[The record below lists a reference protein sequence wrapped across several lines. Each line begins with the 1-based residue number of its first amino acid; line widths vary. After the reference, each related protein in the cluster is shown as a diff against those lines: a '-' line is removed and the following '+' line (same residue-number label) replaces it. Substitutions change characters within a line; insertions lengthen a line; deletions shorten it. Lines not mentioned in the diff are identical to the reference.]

1 MVTERGSS
9 ARRQL
14 SGGPAAMGTVDLK
27 DGANAVAI
35 NLLLIVRPE
44 RKGQRDGLKDGGAG
58 EPFSGLRDDGN
69 GNSRPQPPPKKD
81 LSGTHVTVEI
91 HPKGTSPQFFKKL
104 SFGKGPRRVPSLR
117 GQDNKGKAE
126 TNKALLARVPS
137 HPLSLSTHCLCPL
150 GQEQPSLP
158 QTMTACFFPVYPW
171 DKSSLKSLAVDLQ
184 KFEKLDAYALK
195 VNTKGSVEELVQ
207 ILLKQARTDLE
218 KVRAIWMW
226 ICHHIEY
233 DVVGFHNKSLRL
245 CEPTDVLRTGKSVC
259 EGYAGLFQKMCSVA
273 GIQCMKLSGY
283 SKGYG
288 YKIGQSFQGNSDHAW
303 NAVYLDGRW
312 HLLDSTW
319 GSGIVDDASTKFT
332 FRYNE
337 FYFLTHPALFVNNH
351 FPDNSNW
358 QLLKPTLTLKQFE
371 NNLQHN
377 SDFYKLGLLTAHPQT
392 ALIQT
397 ENGTATV
404 SVECRPSTL
413 FTFKLAGTEEHGLL
427 TLRKQGMKLELY
439 PQKTGRQELQI
450 FARPSKSTEDVYTC
464 VLEYIVEC
472 KSVDKSRRF
481 PKDLHQPVGP
491 SWFTER
497 QGFLRPSHPD
507 PIIHTNDGRCSLT
520 FTLGKDI
527 SILASLHADGS
538 GLSEESGRQHIMQ
551 IHRGNQVEFKVHLPH
566 AGSFVLKFFTKKK
579 SDPGS
584 YSFIFNY
591 LITCLNTEVKWPA
604 FPLRYSKWVD
614 GYELLEPLSRLLPAN
629 RNVQFKL
636 KMQGISK
643 VLVQA
648 GDTYTLT
655 LSRDGFW
662 EGTCNTAGCTELFVM
677 VHENANHGYYS
688 HILKYDVETQ

>member
-1 MVTERGSS
+1 
-9 ARRQL
+9 
-14 SGGPAAMGTVDLK
+14 MGTVEPK

-44 RKGQRDGLKDGGAG
+44 RKGQRDGLTDGAG
-58 EPFSGLRDDGN
+58 EPFSPARCVLPNTG
-69 GNSRPQPPPKKD
+69 QQAPKEPHKQKPTVT
-81 LSGTHVTVEI
+81 SYTNEGTHVTVEI

-126 TNKALLARVPS
+126 INKALHTRVPS
-137 HPLSLSTHCLCPL
+137 RSLSLSTHCRRPFR
-150 GQEQPSLP
+150 QQQPSLP

-207 ILLKQARTDLE
+207 TLLKQARTDLE
-218 KVRAIWMW
+218 KVRVIWMW

-259 EGYAGLFQKMCSVA
+259 EGYAGLFQQMCSVA

-288 YKIGQSFQGNSDHAW
+288 YKIGQTFQGNSDHAW

-377 SDFYKLGLLTAHPQT
+377 SDFYNLGLLAAHPQT

-397 ENGTATV
+397 ENGTATI

-413 FTFKLAGTEEHGLL
+413 FTFKLEGTDEHGLL

-450 FARPSKSTEDVYTC
+450 FARPSKSAEDVYTC

-472 KSVDKSRRF
+472 KSVDKSRCF

-491 SWFTER
+491 SWFTEK

-527 SILASLHADGS
+527 SILASLHTDS
-538 GLSEESGRQHIMQ
+538 SSLKEEMSRQHIMQ

-566 AGSFVLKFFTKKK
+566 AGNFVLKFFTKKK

-584 YSFIFNY
+584 YSFVFNY

-604 FPLRYSKWVD
+604 FPLRYSKWAE

-677 VHENANHGYYS
+677 VHENANHSYYS

>member
-14 SGGPAAMGTVDLK
+14 SGGPAAMGTVELK
-27 DGANAVAI
+27 NGADAVAI

-44 RKGQRDGLKDGGAG
+44 RKGQRDGLTDGAG
-58 EPFSGLRDDGN
+58 LKDDGN
-69 GNSRPQPPPKKD
+69 GNSRPQPPPKRDFSGQQAPKE
-81 LSGTHVTVEI
+81 LHKQKQTVTSYTNEGTHVTVEI

-104 SFGKGPRRVPSLR
+104 SFGKGPRRLPSLR
-117 GQDNKGKAE
+117 GQDNKAFE
-126 TNKALLARVPS
+126 RTEAPRPPS
-137 HPLSLSTHCLCPL
+137 AKDLH
-150 GQEQPSLP
+150 
-158 QTMTACFFPVYPW
+158 VYPW

-195 VNTKGSVEELVQ
+195 VNTKSSVEELVQ
-207 ILLKQARTDLE
+207 TLLKQARTDLE
-218 KVRAIWMW
+218 KVRVIWMW

-259 EGYAGLFQKMCSVA
+259 EGYAGLFQQMCSFA

-288 YKIGQSFQGNSDHAW
+288 YKIGQTFQGNSDHAW

-319 GSGIVDDASTKFT
+319 GSGTVDDTSTKFT
-332 FRYNE
+332 YRYNE

-371 NNLQHN
+371 SNLQHN
-377 SDFYKLGLLTAHPQT
+377 SDFYKLGLLDAHPQT

-397 ENGTATV
+397 ENGAATI

-413 FTFKLAGTEEHGLL
+413 FTFKLEGTDEHGLL
-427 TLRKQGMKLELY
+427 TLRKQGMKLEIY

-491 SWFTER
+491 SWFTEK

-520 FTLGKDI
+520 FTMGKDI
-527 SILASLHADGS
+527 SILTSLHADS
-538 GLSEESGRQHIMQ
+538 SSLSEEMSRQHIMQ

-584 YSFIFNY
+584 YTFVFNY

-604 FPLRYSKWVD
+604 FPLRYSRWAE